1 MGVGHFARCLTLAE
15 LLRERG
21 AAVRFVCRKHPG
33 HLMSVL
39 RELNIATVALPA
51 PEGGVTPAQ
60 DEYAAW
66 LGVTQARDA
75 AETIQALGNPRPDW
89 LIVDHYGLD
98 ASWERALR
106 PHAKNLLVIDD
117 LANRRHDC
125 EALLDQGY
133 ATVGEQRYRDWV
145 RPECRLLLGPRY
157 ALLRSEYRRRREHMR
172 PRGER
177 LSRIVVFAGG
187 SDPENLTGAALE
199 VLAAPEFGHLA
210 LDLVVGVNNRHAAAI
225 ASAALARPRTTVH
238 GPRPHLADLMEEA
251 DLAIGAGGATTW
263 ERMCLGLP
271 SIVVSMAENQLRSC
285 EALAADGLIR
295 YLGVGRRALCGRL
308 RQELLGLM
316 HEPQLLRQ
324 MSAQCARVVDGFG
337 AARVCESILPSASG
351 KLRLRAAN
359 EGDEWL
365 YLDWANDPEVR
376 RQSLNSATIDPRKH
390 EQWFAAKLADH
401 DSRLFVML
409 AGELPVG
416 QIRFDRLGREAVID
430 YSLDEQ
436 FRGRG
441 WGRELVLLG
450 MRTMLEEGPVV
461 FRADVKGSNAASGA
475 VFRKLGFREV
485 AMQESTGVSTY
496 RLEPEKHAE
505 EAL

>member
-1 MGVGHFARCLTLAE
+1 M
-15 LLRERG
+15 
-21 AAVRFVCRKHPG
+21 RFICRQHPG

-39 RELNIATVALPA
+39 RDLNITTAALPA
-51 PEGGVTPAQ
+51 PDDGMTPAQ

-66 LGVTQARDA
+66 LGVSQARDA
-75 AETIQALGNPRPDW
+75 AETIQALGHPRPDW
-89 LIVDHYGLD
+89 LVVDHYGLD
-98 ASWERALR
+98 WSWERALR

-117 LANRRHDC
+117 LANRQHDC
-125 EALLDQGY
+125 EVLLDQGY
-133 ATVGEQRYRDWV
+133 ATAAEQRYWNRV

-157 ALLRSEYRRRREHMR
+157 ALLRAEYRRRRQHMR
-172 PRGER
+172 PRSER
-177 LSRIVVFAGG
+177 LGRIVVFVGG
-187 SDPENLTGAALE
+187 SDPENLTGAALQ
-199 VLAAPEFGHLA
+199 VLAAPEFGHIA
-210 LDLVVGVNNRHAAAI
+210 VDLVVGVNNRHAAAI
-225 ASAALARPRTTVH
+225 ASAALARPHTTVH

-251 DLAIGAGGATTW
+251 DLAIGAGGGTTW

-295 YLGVGRRALCGRL
+295 YLGVGRRALCGSL
-308 RQELLGLM
+308 RQELLRLA

-337 AARVCESILPSASG
+337 AARVCEFILPTASG
-351 KLRLRAAN
+351 KLRLRPAN

-365 YLDWANDPEVR
+365 YLHWANDPEVR
-376 RQSLNSATIDPRKH
+376 RQSLNSATIDPCKH
-390 EQWFAAKLADH
+390 EQWFVAKLADH

-409 AGELPVG
+409 ADELPVG
-416 QIRFDRLGREAVID
+416 QIRFDRLGQEAVID

-450 MRTMLEEGPVV
+450 MRTMLKEGPVA

-475 VFRKLGFREV
+475 VFRRLGFHEM
-485 AMQESTGVSTY
+485 AAPESTGVATY
-496 RLEPEKHAE
+496 RLGAAKHTTE